1 MRCSDIYLRGP
12 LDIRHL
18 FLLIIKDG
26 YLQVLKIVLL
36 KITVSMLSIKC
47 CEELII
53 SINQMNV
60 GEKISNSG

>member
-18 FLLIIKDG
+18 FLLIIKDD